1 MSQMV
6 AIARREFLSFF
17 DTSVGYVVLALFL
30 LMSGLFFSLTVLH
43 TGVEASMRP
52 FFDLSFFLLLFIA
65 PAISMRLISEE
76 MRLGTIESLMTWPV
90 SDMQVVLGK
99 WIGAVGFFLAMLAPT
114 LIYPLVLEWYSA
126 PDYGSI
132 LAGYLGL
139 AMIGSLYLSFGT
151 LASAI
156 WPSQILAYLVA
167 VFFWLIFVGLTTWLP
182 QYIGDPWSAIL
193 YGMSIDLR
201 YRSDFSK
208 GVIDTST
215 IVYFVSAMAFFLVA
229 AVKIVESRR
238 WR

>member
-1 MSQMV
+1 MSQLV
-6 AIARREFLSFF
+6 AIARREFLSYFS
-17 DTSVGYVVLALFL
+17 TSVGYVVLALYL
-30 LMSGLFFSLTVLH
+30 LMSGLLFALSVLH

-76 MRLGTIESLMTWPV
+76 MRLGTIESLMTCPI
-90 SDMQVVLGK
+90 SDAQVVVGK
-99 WIGAVGFFLAMLAPT
+99 WIGAVGFFVAMLAPT

-132 LAGYLGL
+132 FAGYLGL
-139 AMIGSLYLSFGT
+139 LLIGGLYLSFGT
-151 LASAI
+151 LASSV

-167 VFFWLIFVGLTTWLP
+167 VFFWLIFVGLTSWLP
-182 QYIGDPWSAIL
+182 RFIGDPWSAIL
-193 YGMSIDLR
+193 FKMSIELR
-201 YRSDFSK
+201 YSNDFSK

-215 IVYFVSAMAFFLVA
+215 ILYFVSGMIFFLVA

>member
-1 MSQMV
+1 MSQMA
-6 AIARREFLSFF
+6 AIARREFFSYFS
-17 DTSVGYVVLALFL
+17 TSVGYVVLALYL
-30 LMSGLFFSLTVLH
+30 LVSGLIFALSVLH

-65 PAISMRLISEE
+65 PAISMRVLSEE
-76 MRLGTIESLMTWPV
+76 MRLGTIESLMTCPV
-90 SDMQVVLGK
+90 SDTQVVVGK

-114 LIYPLVLEWYSA
+114 LLYPLVLEWYSA

-132 LAGYLGL
+132 FAGYFGL
-139 AMIGSLYLSFGT
+139 VLIGGLYLALGT
-151 LASAI
+151 LASSI

-167 VFFWLIFVGLTTWLP
+167 VFFWLLVVGLTSWLP
-182 QYIGDPWSAIL
+182 RFIGDPWSSIL
-193 YGMSIDLR
+193 YRMSIDLR
-201 YRSDFSK
+201 YSNDFSK

-215 IVYFVSAMAFFLVA
+215 IVYFVSGMVIFLVA

>member
-1 MSQMV
+1 MKQTI
-6 AIARREFLSFF
+6 AIARRELLAYFS
-17 DTSVGYVVLALFL
+17 TSVGYVVLALFL
-30 LMSGLFFSLTVLH
+30 LISGLLFALTTLH
-43 TGVEASMRP
+43 TGVEASMRS

-76 MRLGTIESLMTWPV
+76 MRLGTIESLMTCPV
-90 SDMQVVLGK
+90 SDAQVVMGK

-114 LIYPLVLEWYSA
+114 LLFPLVLEWYSA

-132 LAGYLGL
+132 FAGYVGL
-139 AMIGSLYLSFGT
+139 ILVGSLYLALGT

-167 VFFWLIFVGLTTWLP
+167 VFFWLIFVGLTSWLP
-182 QYIGDPWSAIL
+182 RFVGDPWSAIL
-193 YGMSIDLR
+193 FKMSVELR
-201 YRSDFSK
+201 YSNDFAK

-215 IVYFVSAMAFFLVA
+215 IVYFVSGMVLFLTA